1 MFKVYFGWKIFF
13 FYRKYKHRP
22 YIMALGPS
30 FGWNFEKH
38 IWNICIKAR
47 AYVRSC
53 VCIRACVNA
62 RQNGESR
69 LNIIYYLL
77 IIFSQNLYQ
86 NLIIKNLE
94 ILMILCSSQMKNKN
108 ILKVK
113 GTWENKIWGQQDIYL
128 SSYLSTQPK
137 PRYKISV

>member
-1 MFKVYFGWKIFF
+1 M
-13 FYRKYKHRP
+13 
-22 YIMALGPS
+22 
-30 FGWNFEKH
+30 
-38 IWNICIKAR
+38 R
-47 AYVRSC
+47 AC
-53 VCIRACVNA
+53 VCKRACVNA

-86 NLIIKNLE
+86 NLIIKNFE

-113 GTWENKIWGQQDIYL
+113 GTWENKI
-128 SSYLSTQPK
+128 
-137 PRYKISV
+137 